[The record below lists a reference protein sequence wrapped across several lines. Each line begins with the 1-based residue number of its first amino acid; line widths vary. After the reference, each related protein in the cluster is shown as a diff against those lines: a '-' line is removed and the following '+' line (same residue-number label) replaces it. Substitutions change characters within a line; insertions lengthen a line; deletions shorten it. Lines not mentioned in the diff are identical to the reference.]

1 MRLWVLAFCCGL
13 ALGRADAQPAAEFV
27 TARSATGQ
35 FVALAPRQAGH
46 PVAVAQQSPLPGLF
60 ILNPAPAAN
69 TGSKLPLEPSVL
81 VISCEKIKQS
91 LLTTLGRSDQWQG
104 LISLRI
110 NPALPADQ
118 SPLLEGMY
126 SPRGWNYQLMLPS
139 SIEPKLLLR
148 AVVNALLMEDANRH
162 AGAQSAE
169 IPFWLVVGLAAHLQ
183 AANPSTLLLRPQSSL
198 DINQITTNGF
208 DPFLNPLREQ
218 PPLTFQQLCW
228 PAPETWAGPNYDL
241 YAASSQLFLEELL
254 RFQDGNRCLAAMIDK
269 LPQHLNWQISFLEA
283 FSPHFGRLLDV
294 EKWWALAGAKFS
306 RLDYASRFSPPDSW
320 HKLQQALDVPVEV
333 HFRPDHLPAQAQIT
347 LQEVIATWE
356 PAQATAALQRSA
368 ESLILL
374 RPQITPDLQPL
385 LERYLSILQSYLNDT
400 RPDSAAWLAK
410 NAQSQLA
417 VVRHA
422 ACHQLDKL
430 DDQRAALRSQ
440 YVAQPD
446 PAQLNARANATAR

>member
-1 MRLWVLAFCCGL
+1 MRLWFLAFCCWL
-13 ALGRADAQPAAEFV
+13 TLGRAEAQSAADFV
-27 TARSATGQ
+27 TVRSATGQ
-35 FVALAPRQAGH
+35 FVATAPRRAGH
-46 PVAVAQQSPLPGLF
+46 PVAIAQPSSVPGLF

-69 TGSKLPLEPSVL
+69 PGSRLPLEPSVL
-81 VISCEKIKQS
+81 VISCEKIKHS
-91 LLTTLGRSDQWQG
+91 LLTTLGQSDQWQG
-104 LISLRI
+104 VISLRI

-118 SPLLEGMY
+118 TPLLEGLY
-126 SPRGWNYQLMLPS
+126 GSRGWNYQLMLPS

-148 AVVNALLMEDANRH
+148 AIVNALLMEMANRR

-169 IPFWLVVGLAAHLQ
+169 IPLWLAVGLSAHLQ
-183 AANPSTLLLRPQSSL
+183 AANPSTLLPRPQSLL

-208 DPFLNPLREQ
+208 DPFLNPLRQQ

-228 PAPETWAGPNYDL
+228 PQPETWAGPNDAL
-241 YAASSQLFLEELL
+241 YAASSQLFVEELL
-254 RFQDGNRCLAAMIDK
+254 RFQDGNRGLAAMIDK
-269 LPQHLNWQISFLEA
+269 LPRHLNWQISFLEA

-306 RLDYASRFSPPDSW
+306 RVDFASRFSPPDSW

-333 HFRPDHLPAQAQIT
+333 HFRADHLPAQAQIT

-356 PAQATAALQRSA
+356 PAQAAAALQRAA
-368 ESLILL
+368 ESLLLL
-374 RPQITPDLQPL
+374 RPQIASDLQPL
-385 LERYLSILQSYLNDT
+385 LDRYLSTVQSYLHDT

-417 VVRHA
+417 VVRQT

-430 DDQRAALRSQ
+430 DAQRAALRSQ
-440 YVAQPD
+440 YVSQP
-446 PAQLNARANATAR
+446 